1 MRVNAVQISENKFNN
16 SRTVFTEAIGKEIH
30 KLRKERSM
38 TGKELARLVNV
49 SQQQIS
55 RYECGVCNLT
65 IDTLIIILN
74 ALDVPLTDFFN
85 QVFMRVFET
94 EKKVCVQYHNV
105 FSSIDQSEELKK
117 QLETFGRYNKSNLW
131 GW

>member
-74 ALDVPLTDFFN
+74 ALDVPLTDFF
-85 QVFMRVFET
+85 
-94 EKKVCVQYHNV
+94 
-105 FSSIDQSEELKK
+105 
-117 QLETFGRYNKSNLW
+117 
-131 GW
+131 

>member
-131 GW
+131 G